1 MAFRLELSASF
12 DYLDNL
18 LPDSLDLWR
27 EHRSR
32 RPSYFGLEKSLTL
45 RISSSESDATVL
57 AFLLWLR
64 RRPL

>member
-12 DYLDNL
+12 DYFDNL
-18 LPDSLDLWR
+18 FPDFPRLVARTSFSSTVLF
-27 EHRSR
+27 RSR
-32 RPSYFGLEKSLTL
+32 KSLTL